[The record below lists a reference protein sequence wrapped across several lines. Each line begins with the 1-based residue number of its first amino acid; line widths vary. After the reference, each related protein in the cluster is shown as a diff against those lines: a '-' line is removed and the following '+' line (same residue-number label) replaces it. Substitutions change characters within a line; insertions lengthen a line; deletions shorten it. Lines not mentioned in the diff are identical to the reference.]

1 MKDLEIEKYKD
12 MEMVRLIDREGQ
24 RDDETV
30 RWRVR
35 EDWKEK

>member
-12 MEMVRLIDREGQ
+12 MEMVRQIDREGQ
-24 RDDETV
+24 RGDETV

-35 EDWKEK
+35 EDLKEK